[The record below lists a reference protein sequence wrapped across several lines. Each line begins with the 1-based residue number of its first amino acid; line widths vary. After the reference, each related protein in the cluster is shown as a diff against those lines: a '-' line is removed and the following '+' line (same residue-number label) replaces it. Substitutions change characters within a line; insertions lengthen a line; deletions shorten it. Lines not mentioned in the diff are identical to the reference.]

1 MSQDF
6 DTQISVSPAQ
16 FYFILKYSQIKF
28 KAFTQG
34 GKKNAA
40 ISDTPFYITFVIINY
55 TVKQRKKQIL

>member
-1 MSQDF
+1 MSQYF

-34 GKKNAA
+34 GKKMLPYLTTH
-40 ISDTPFYITFVIINY
+40 ST
-55 TVKQRKKQIL
+55 